1 MAKLRAPD
9 SGPLA
14 QGLLEV
20 ILTRAYLK
28 RSPANDGG
36 IVIIHLKSWQIDVLT
51 MFGIVIKNEW
61 TDPKSMETTMSGR
74 DQEFRPERPSIAE
87 PPESQPE
94 GTSGE
99 RSAAGSQ
106 LVPDRESW

>member
-1 MAKLRAPD
+1 MPDFRAPD

-14 QGLLEV
+14 QGLLEI
-20 ILTRAYLK
+20 ILDRAYLE

-36 IVIIHLKSWQIDVLT
+36 IVIIHLESWQIDVLT
-51 MFGIVIKNEW
+51 MFGVVIKNEW
-61 TDPKSMETTMSGR
+61 TDLKSMETTMSGQ
-74 DQEFRPERPSIAE
+74 DQDFRPEPRSIAE
-87 PPESQPE
+87 PPESQSE

-99 RSAAGSQ
+99 CIATDSR